1 MWICT
6 RSMFSSVFIHFSPEE
21 QSSPLTER
29 ERVQMQSRDPTQ
41 RWLTS
46 PTPISQRRKVRPRE
60 LKCLRSES
68 RGNHWQ
74 STGTGLAPISLQE
87 LPRSRYPGRPQ
98 EPARTIRAGSGRGT
112 LGYGDQAGR
121 STCLFFL
128 RSSTTNAVP
137 PQLHR
142 TEQHLHCATAMLG
155 KPKPASSGCAA
166 RPSLLAC

>member
-46 PTPISQRRKVRPRE
+46 PTPTSQRRKVRPRE

-98 EPARTIRAGSGRGT
+98 EPARTITAGAGRGT
-112 LGYGDQAGR
+112 GIWRPGR
-121 STCLFFL
+121 KVYLPLLPEEQYNQCCA
-128 RSSTTNAVP
+128 SSASQDRTTSA
-137 PQLHR
+137 LCH
-142 TEQHLHCATAMLG
+142 AMLG